1 MTSPDG
7 ASAPLLELSI
17 ERHIA
22 ARPAIVWRVMTERL
36 AEWWCPKPWRTDI
49 VELDWRPGGRCSMV
63 MRGPDGEAHPSDGV
77 FLEVTPGVRW
87 VSTDSYSVGWVPQS
101 PFMTGIWE
109 IAADG
114 DGTRYRASARHWDQA
129 TLDRHVAMGFEDGWR
144 ACADQLAALVEEVGG
159 SGEDG

>member
-1 MTSPDG
+1 MDPSDAATT
-7 ASAPLLELSI
+7 PLFELSV

-22 ARPAIVWRVMTERL
+22 ARPALVWRVMTERL

-49 VELDWRPGGRCSMV
+49 VALDWRAGGRCSMV

-77 FLEVTPGVRW
+77 FLEVTPGVRF
-87 VSTDSYSVGWVPQS
+87 VSTDAYAAGWLPRT
-101 PFMTGIWE
+101 PFMTGIWA

-114 DGTRYRASARHWDQA
+114 DGTRFHASARHWDQA
-129 TLDRHVAMGFEDGWR
+129 AQDRHAEMGFEPGWG
-144 ACADQLAALVEEVGG
+144 AVADQLKALVEQISA